1 MGLSKRIQLP
11 AGATLV
17 EDTEKI
23 QLPKGAILIDNEGEK
38 KKDSGGP
45 SKVSQLA
52 STPTQATTEQP
63 TIVSGSEFPSIDYFG
78 IENTKPTKVTTKG
91 GFDLNVDKNKLPDI
105 VPDKDKGVSDLQKR
119 VASGDY
125 SSDDIQNLSKLTG
138 KSRASIEGYLK
149 DSKLGL
155 AIEDQEQLQQKS
167 DELKK
172 SISSYNKEMGTILDP
187 KDILSSAQ
195 KTSEFLQKIQQAKK
209 TLLDKEAQRVAIL
222 KSEPNGVT
230 YSVKNG
236 QIVTTPNKDIPLINL
251 DPQAFINK
259 YQDYQKV
266 LEDHVV
272 KMTIDEDKKNGV
284 APDKTVV
291 KLVQR
296 LDPVGYAK
304 VAKIENTP
312 TGINAIS
319 DTDINPFKAL
329 GHVAESVFGTKDKD
343 DLLNSVKGEA
353 ELKYQNGLR
362 ELAVNKIS
370 TGITHPDDPK
380 SQQLIKD
387 GQEQLKQVDDNAI
400 RKYPALIK
408 RKIAQEVSEE
418 VARETGQLKGSEIEG
433 GFVEQGLRFNEKMTG
448 ASIGDYIRIMQQKGY
463 FDNPQTKDAA
473 NQLVGQ
479 PELFSDPSY
488 LGSFGNSALQPVK
501 DLGYSLGDISGFR
514 NARDIYANKI
524 SDDLFPQET
533 TNLKDHVS
541 VVRNV
546 VNTTGNLIGMTAI
559 AVGTEGAGE
568 AAGLGAKAASRLG
581 AYTSFG
587 LPSFDAAYKE
597 SYNFLDNDA
606 ARGLYATMTAITN
619 AEGGRLLDLGKVARI
634 PGVSDAITIIA
645 DGAVNKTIGR
655 DAAREL
661 LNQQQNKYVDFAVKY
676 GKNVTKGAATMA
688 YFNATDNILKATFGD
703 PSVKSDD
710 IIPQTAH
717 AFFGGVLGMSIMGA
731 WGAAAD
737 MRKESNTTYKGT
749 IYSMALNP
757 DAAADVFKIAL
768 DNGSIDKAE
777 YTNKMSVLNGAKMA
791 KDVVELAAQE
801 KKLDLTHNQ
810 KAVFVANKTVEG
822 VLKQKRDNTQS
833 EPEKEKIQSQIDRLH
848 AQSNE
853 IFDGLKFN
861 EVLEPLYDLHN
872 AEKEYNKAL
881 DDVKAGRI
889 TDSEFEAKKH
899 VFEKLQYNYFEGGM
913 EKTAKDAEVKR
924 LLKKG
929 IAGGQISDEYKG
941 YEEHPDHLL
950 KFIANQSQGVVEDSK
965 GNVTEHGLGG
975 NEAGMRDQF
984 GDALV
989 DHALESHPLKA
1000 EKKPQPIIVRHAET
1014 EQQVPGEP
1022 KNKNPQLTD
1031 TGKKQAEQLGKDF
1044 KEKGV
1049 TQIISSPVDRSLDTA
1064 NIAAKESGASV
1075 KQDERL
1081 AEYDPNKE
1089 TLDTFANRVS
1099 DAMSDVKKLGPETA
1113 VVTHGAVLAVVEAL
1127 DKNNGDVEAAKKDF
1141 ENSKEY
1147 GNTEQYISPKGISV
1161 IQPGDIQRPETTI
1174 ISPKTDNNETKEA
1187 KTGKANAVTTD
1198 QGAATKNVTA
1208 PSLNPTV
1215 QAYRD
1220 SAARLR
1226 AEGDEDGANKL
1237 DEQANLIESGG
1248 TPPAEPPPVTT
1259 ANQTPPQQWSAI
1271 RKEKLREIDGAGKIF
1286 EEQTGKTWTE
1296 THKSA
1301 MENLQGMYPDK
1312 NLYDAA
1318 KSRATEIALKYDMG
1332 EIYNPTSEDLAVL
1345 QFLKAETDSR
1355 INNTFERMASDDQ
1368 AKRTGALM
1376 EYDIYKNDLLT
1387 ITKAANPQEA
1397 GRAFNIRQLEAKVI
1411 DQNNGLQIRRM
1422 EFMKDKGGEKLT
1434 PKEME
1439 WTAEQW
1445 EKEKDIMQR
1454 EQELK
1459 GKGMQEAF
1467 DKQMQQLQSDYE
1479 KKLKDAGKER
1489 KVPTTKTEKT
1499 LSQKG
1504 KEVADKL
1511 RKGLKSDKGT
1521 LQSDITL
1528 GLKDLAVE
1536 AVAKLIEGTADIA
1549 QAIAE
1554 VLKDVKFKGLT
1565 KEDLTNHIVGILDR
1579 QENKSA
1585 AFEKIKDHAEN
1596 NKVSDVTT
1604 DMVSKNFVRDYINSH
1619 IGETPTKDILNMAF
1633 NELKK
1638 VLPDLTKEK
1647 LTEAYLKEGDFK
1659 QPSRKDLESQHSKDR
1674 KELVAI
1680 TKLEEDIDDL
1690 KAGRD
1695 LKVRGGK
1702 SEREKAEHETKL
1714 INEKDALLSIKDR
1727 SEKEQKRIIEL
1738 NAELDRITARKEK
1751 EKEQKG
1757 QPKTKEVSER
1767 EQEILDKI
1775 KDEQDKW
1782 DAEKKAAADAEKE
1795 RRELESEQKRQAKKV
1810 AELTDK
1816 IDKLQR
1822 GIRETK
1828 TKEAPEKDT
1837 PQIEALKEQVKV
1849 EDKKLRE
1856 IEKEQKREED
1866 KRVSRVK
1873 KIADMDA
1880 KIRRLKERGELI
1892 KENSKKEPEEMD
1904 KTIQAMQDKLQRTLN
1919 EKGLKVS
1926 SKDKYAKAGQV
1937 SRAKSHNDR
1946 LDAVSKKIEDRID
1959 KGDLTQEQKDALT
1972 KLKAKLDGSKVQLD
1986 PANAFSNEPVINQGL
2001 ELVKKAKSEFDRE
2014 AGIKNISVLG
2024 EFKKDLQRVI
2034 DGFNSDKSDS
2044 EQDIKLQRA
2053 KDQLKRG
2060 MVETTRKIAAG
2071 EFEDKP
2077 IVTLKKSDA
2086 ELIKLQIENNK
2097 IQSAYQKKKQEYEK
2111 QRQSGV
2117 KRTAELARSALVIW
2131 LIHRFGTFINVAS
2144 SAVIRPAAEASTRAT
2159 FGALFTHLPFDITKT
2174 ITDRAKLGGESE
2186 TLKTIKKSYQA
2197 YLSTFTPEQLAAK
2210 YEKANKSYEDSSKDY
2225 YDQVRKVE
2233 YIKNDSNKGENSK
2246 EYKEAVTQ
2254 LQTLKDKKDE
2264 HLINAVGNVMYQ
2276 YIGGNSFGDAW
2287 QTLVHRTSQIEKQ
2300 FGFINEEG
2308 FQSYKGANTL
2318 GKKIG
2323 TTVDN
2328 LEWAA
2333 NFVGRSHSALKT
2345 FSARASFAA
2354 GFMARLEGN
2363 VVNGID
2369 VSKPEKILEIA
2380 NESYLDWESGKYQ
2393 EANPISDWW
2402 NRVTNDI
2409 EKHSPAAAYVLRADV
2424 AITRVPVNMLR
2435 EAVMQYTLGAVR
2447 APIMIAREYYKAK
2460 GIVLQDGYTPENE
2473 ASFKKEFQEQLQKI
2487 EPAQAAKILR
2497 AFRKGGF
2504 GLGMYA
2510 LAAIGFI
2517 QFGGWPHKGQ
2527 TAEDKKKK
2535 QREDE
2540 GGELEMKVSEI
2551 HFGDYKLPEW
2561 VAKVVEHAPSAAP
2574 ALYAAGWA
2582 ETYKNS
2588 IKNGETTPKAA
2599 ANAIEAQLDHVINSI
2614 PQANVALPLVKMITD
2629 RFKFGEWDGIDKD
2642 GKPDKRK
2649 AFNMSDYWN
2658 IVRGHG
2664 DQLLTDANFKQAT
2677 KIQKSY
2683 KADISEVERNPSL
2696 TKTEKEKQRSY
2707 LMQQMKEEIDGIYK
2721 INKEDTENK

>member
-1 MGLSKRIQLP
+1 MGKSVRTNDDVQIDDYGIPVKTKKQSSDSIQTDEFGIP
-11 AGATLV
+11 
-17 EDTEKI
+17 I
-23 QLPKGAILIDNEGEK
+23 K
-38 KKDSGGP
+38 KKDGGGP
-45 SKVSQLA
+45 SKVSP
-52 STPTQATTEQP
+52 SGSIPIQATTGQP
-63 TIVSGSEFPSIDYFG
+63 PIASGSEFPPIDLLHLNDNKSSK
-78 IENTKPTKVTTKG
+78 ITTKD
-91 GFDLNVDKNKLPDI
+91 GFELPVDKNKLPI
-105 VPDKDKGVSDLQKR
+105 VVPDRDKAVADLQKR
-119 VASGDY
+119 IADGDY
-125 SSDDIQNLSKLTG
+125 SSDDIQTLSKLTG
-138 KSRASIEGYLK
+138 KSRASVEGYLK
-149 DSKLGL
+149 DKSLGL
-155 AIEDQEQLQQKS
+155 ATEDQEQLQQKS
-167 DELKK
+167 DELQK
-172 SISSYNKEMGTILDP
+172 SIASYNREMGGTLNP

-195 KTSEFLQKIQQAKK
+195 KTSEFIQQMQQAKK
-209 TLLDKEAQRVAIL
+209 KLIKQDAQRQQTLLSD
-222 KSEPNGVT
+222 PNGFT
-230 YSVKNG
+230 YSMKNG
-236 QIVTTPNKDIPLINL
+236 QIVTTPNKDLPIINTDPNALINK
-251 DPQAFINK
+251 I
-259 YQDYQKV
+259 QDYQKL
-266 LEDHVV
+266 LEDHAV
-272 KMTIDEDKKNGV
+272 KLTIDEDKKNGV
-284 APDKTVV
+284 ASDKTIV
-291 KLVQR
+291 KIAQR

-304 VAKIENTP
+304 AAKIMATPKGLDAIRVTENP
-312 TGINAIS
+312 VEL
-319 DTDINPFKAL
+319 F
-329 GHVAESVFGTKDKD
+329 GHVADAVWGTRTKD

-370 TGITHPDDPK
+370 TGIIHPEDPK
-380 SQQLIKD
+380 SQELIKE

-400 RKYPALIK
+400 YKYPALVK
-408 RKIAQEVSEE
+408 REIARKVSEQI
-418 VARETGQLKGSEIEG
+418 ARETGQLQGSQIEG
-433 GFVEQGLRFNEKMTG
+433 NFLEQGMRFNEKMTG
-448 ASIGDYIRIMQQKGY
+448 AKTDDYIRVMQQLGY
-463 FDNPQTKDAA
+463 FDDPKTNDAA
-473 NQLVGQ
+473 NQLIGQ
-479 PELFSDPSY
+479 TELFSDVSY
-488 LGSFGNSALQPVK
+488 LGSFGNSVLQPAK

-514 NARDIYANKI
+514 NARDVYASKV
-524 SDDLFPQET
+524 SDELFPKET
-533 TNLKDHVS
+533 ANLKDHVS
-541 VVRNV
+541 TIRNV
-546 VNTTGNLIGMTAI
+546 INTTGNLIGMTAI
-559 AVGTEGAGE
+559 AIGTEGLGTSLGVSAKVAE
-568 AAGLGAKAASRLG
+568 RAA
-581 AYTSFG
+581 AYTTFG
-587 LPSFDAAYKE
+587 LPSFDPAYKD

-634 PGVSDAITIIA
+634 PGVSDAITTIA
-645 DGAVNKTIGR
+645 NGAVNKTIGR
-655 DAAREL
+655 DAAKEL
-661 LNQQQNKYVDFAVKY
+661 LGEQQNKYVDFAMKY

-703 PSVKSDD
+703 PSVKAED

-737 MRKESNTTYKGT
+737 MRKEGNTTYKGT
-749 IYSMALNP
+749 IYSMALNH
-757 DAAADVFKIAL
+757 DATADVFKIAL
-768 DNGSIDKAE
+768 DNGSITKAE
-777 YTNKMSVLNGAKMA
+777 YTNKIGVLNGAKMA
-791 KDVVELAAQE
+791 KDVVEMAAQE
-801 KKLDLTHNQ
+801 KKLDLTHDQ

-822 VLKQKRDNTQS
+822 VLKEKLKNTQG
-833 EPEKEKIQSQIDRLH
+833 EKEQEKIQSQIDRLH
-848 AQSNE
+848 SQSNE

-881 DDVKAGRI
+881 EDVKGGLI
-889 TDSEFEAKKH
+889 TDKEFEAKKNS
-899 VFEKLQYNYFEGGM
+899 FEKLQYNYFEGGM
-913 EKTAKDAEVKR
+913 EKDAKNNEVKR

-929 IAGGQISDEYKG
+929 IESGEISDAYKAF
-941 YEEHPDHLL
+941 EQHSDHFL
-950 KFIANQSQGVVEDSK
+950 KFISNQSHGLVEDAE
-965 GNVTEHGLGG
+965 GNVTKHPAGG
-975 NEAGMRDQF
+975 NEAGVRAEF

-989 DHALESHPLKA
+989 DHALESHPLPGELKEPEA
-1000 EKKPQPIIVRHAET
+1000 KPQPIIVRHAET

-1022 KNKNPQLTD
+1022 ENKNPQLTD
-1031 TGKKQAEQLGKDF
+1031 SGKKQALQLGKDF

-1099 DAMSDVKKLGPETA
+1099 EAMTDVKKLAPETA
-1113 VVTHGAVLAVVEAL
+1113 VVTHGAVLGMVEAL

-1147 GNTEQYISPKGISV
+1147 GNTETYVAPKGE
-1161 IQPGDIQRPETTI
+1161 PENTSPTI
-1174 ISPKTDNNETKEA
+1174 ELSTKTENNGNETKEA
-1187 KTGKANAVTTD
+1187 LPQTNEVGGS
-1198 QGAATKNVTA
+1198 QGAAAESVKA
-1208 PSLNPTV
+1208 PS
-1215 QAYRD
+1215 
-1220 SAARLR
+1220 S
-1226 AEGDEDGANKL
+1226 E
-1237 DEQANLIESGG
+1237 
-1248 TPPAEPPPVTT
+1248 TPPPGETPPVT
-1259 ANQTPPQQWSAI
+1259 NPSQTPPEQWSAI
-1271 RKEKLREIDGAGKIF
+1271 RKEKLNEIDGAGKIF
-1286 EEQTGKTWTE
+1286 EQQTGKSWTE

-1301 MENLQGMYPDK
+1301 MANLQGMYPDK

-1318 KSRATEIALKYDMG
+1318 RSRATEIALKYDLG

-1345 QFLKAETDSR
+1345 QFLKAETDAR
-1355 INNTFERMASDDQ
+1355 INNTFERAASEDQ
-1368 AKRTGALM
+1368 GRRTAALM

-1387 ITKAANPQEA
+1387 IAKATNPQEA
-1397 GRAFNIRQLEAKVI
+1397 GRAFNIRQLEAKII

-1422 EFMKDKGGEKLT
+1422 EFSKDKGGEKLT
-1434 PKEME
+1434 PEEME

-1445 EKEKDIMQR
+1445 EKEKDIMRR

-1459 GKGMQEAF
+1459 EKGMQESF
-1467 DKQMQQLQSDYE
+1467 DKQIQQLQQQYE
-1479 KKLKDAGKER
+1479 KQAKEAGKER
-1489 KVPTTKTEKT
+1489 KAPTTKTEKT

-1521 LQSDITL
+1521 LQADITF

-1536 AVAKLIEGTADIA
+1536 AVAQIIEKGAEIGD
-1549 QAIAE
+1549 AILE
-1554 VLKDVKFKGLT
+1554 VLKDVKFKALS
-1565 KEDLTNHIVGILDR
+1565 KDDLTNHILGILDR
-1579 QENKSA
+1579 QENKAVS
-1585 AFEKIKDHAEN
+1585 FEKIKDHAEN

-1604 DMVSKNFVRDYINSH
+1604 DMVSKNFIRDYVNSH
-1619 IGETPTKDILNMAF
+1619 IGDTAPKDILNTAF
-1633 NELKK
+1633 DELNQ
-1638 VLPDLTKEK
+1638 VLPDLTKQK
-1647 LTEAYLKEGDFK
+1647 LTEAYLKEGEFK
-1659 QPSRKDLESQHSKDR
+1659 QPSKKDLESQHSKDR
-1674 KELVAI
+1674 KELVAL

-1695 LKVRGGK
+1695 LKVHGSK
-1702 SEREKAEHETKL
+1702 SEREKGEHETKL
-1714 INEKDALLSIKDR
+1714 INEKDQLLSIKDR
-1727 SEKEQKRIIEL
+1727 SEKEQKRVIEL
-1738 NAELDRITARKEK
+1738 NAELDRIAARKEK
-1751 EKEQKG
+1751 EKTEKKSAG
-1757 QPKTKEVSER
+1757 TKEISER

-1782 DAEKKAAADAEKE
+1782 DAEKKAAAEAEKE
-1795 RRELESEQKRQAKKV
+1795 RRELEIEQKRQAKKV

-1866 KRVSRVK
+1866 KRVARVK

-1904 KTIQAMQDKLQRTLN
+1904 KTIQAMQNKLQKTLN

-1926 SKDKYAKAGQV
+1926 GEDKYAKSGQV

-1946 LDAVSKKIEDRID
+1946 LDNVSKKIQDRID
-1959 KGDLTQEQKDALT
+1959 EGDLTKEQKDALT
-1972 KLKAKLDGSKVQLD
+1972 KLKAKLDSSKIQLD
-1986 PANAFSNEPVINQGL
+1986 PANAFSNEPVVNQGM

-2014 AGIKNISVLG
+2014 AGVKNISVLG

-2044 EQDIKLQRA
+2044 EQDIKLQRT
-2053 KDQLKRG
+2053 KDQLKRSMG
-2060 MVETTRKIAAG
+2060 ETTRKIAAG

-2086 ELIKLQIENNK
+2086 ELVKLQIENNK
-2097 IQSAYQKKKQEYEK
+2097 IQSAYQKKRQEYEK

-2131 LIHRFGTFINVAS
+2131 MIHRFGTFINVAS

-2174 ITDRAKLGGESE
+2174 ITDRAKLGGETE
-2186 TLKTIKKSYQA
+2186 TWRAIKKSYQA

-2210 YEKANKSYEDSSKDY
+2210 YEKANKAYEDSSKEY

-2233 YIKNDSNKGENSK
+2233 DIKNDSNKGENSK

-2254 LQTLKDKKDE
+2254 LQSLKDKKDE

-2276 YIGGNSFGDAW
+2276 YIGGNAFGDAW

-2308 FQSYKGANTL
+2308 FQGYKDADTL

-2363 VVNGID
+2363 VANGID

-2393 EANPISDWW
+2393 ESNPISDWW

-2535 QREDE
+2535 QREEE
-2540 GGELEMKVSEI
+2540 GGEPEMKVSEI

-2588 IKNGETTPKAA
+2588 INNGETTPKAA
-2599 ANAIEAQLDHVINSI
+2599 ANAIEAQLDHIINSI
-2614 PQANVALPLVKMITD
+2614 PQANVGLPLVKIITD
-2629 RFKFGEWDGIDKD
+2629 RFKFGEWDGVDKD
-2642 GKPDKRK
+2642 GNPEKRK
-2649 AFNMSDYWN
+2649 AFEMKDYLQ
-2658 IVRGHG
+2658 IVTGHG
-2664 DQLLTDANFKQAT
+2664 DQLLTEDNFKTAT

-2683 KADISEVERNPSL
+2683 KADISEVERDPSL
-2696 TKTEKEKQRSY
+2696 SKEEKTKRRAD
-2707 LMQQMKEEIDGIYK
+2707 LMQQMKDDIDAIYVA
-2721 INKEDTENK
+2721 NKEDTENK

>member
-1 MGLSKRIQLP
+1 MGKSVRAVDSSFFENDQQP
-11 AGATLV
+11 EV
-17 EDTEKI
+17 VDDSFFSDTTV
-23 QLPKGAILIDNEGEK
+23 K
-38 KKDSGGP
+38 KKDGGGP
-45 SKVSQLA
+45 SKAAPLD
-52 STPTQATTEQP
+52 STPMSATTGQQP
-63 TIVSGSEFPSIDYFG
+63 IALGSEYQSIDYLG
-78 IENTKPTKVTTKG
+78 IAKAKPAKVTTKD
-91 GFDLNVDKNKLPDI
+91 GFDLNIDKNKLPDI
-105 VPDKDKGVSDLQKR
+105 VPDKDKAVAGLQKR
-119 VASGDY
+119 IANGDY

-155 AIEDQEQLQQKS
+155 ATEDQEQLQQKS
-167 DELKK
+167 DDLKK
-172 SISSYNKEMGTILDP
+172 SVDSFNKEMGTILDP
-187 KDILSSAQ
+187 KDVLSSAD
-195 KTSEFLQKIQQAKK
+195 KTSAFIQQMQQAKK
-209 TLLDKEAQRVAIL
+209 KLLDQEAQRVATL
-222 KSEPNGVT
+222 KADPNGIT

-236 QIVTTPNKDIPLINL
+236 QIVTTPNKDLSLINA
-251 DPQAFINK
+251 DPNALLNK
-259 YQDYQKV
+259 IQEYQKL
-266 LEDHVV
+266 LEDHTV
-272 KMTIDEDKKNGV
+272 KLTIDEDKKNGV
-284 APDKTVV
+284 APDKTVF
-291 KLVQR
+291 KIAQR
-296 LDPVGYAK
+296 LDPVGLFNAEK
-304 VAKIENTP
+304 AKID
-312 TGINAIS
+312 A
-319 DTDINPFKAL
+319 INPDPSNPIKGL
-329 GHVAESVFGTKDKD
+329 GQMADMVFGTKDKD
-343 DLLNSVKGEA
+343 DLLNSIKGEA

-400 RKYPALIK
+400 YKYPALVK
-408 RKIAQEVSEE
+408 RDIARKVSEQI
-418 VARETGQLKGSEIEG
+418 AKETGQLQGSQLEG
-433 GFVEQGLRFNEKMTG
+433 SFLEQGLRFNEKMTG
-448 ASIGDYIRIMQQKGY
+448 AKTEDYIRVMQQLGY
-463 FDNPQTKDAA
+463 FDDPKTKDAA
-473 NQLVGQ
+473 NQLIGQ
-479 PELFSDPSY
+479 QELFSDPSY
-488 LGSFGNSALQPVK
+488 LGSFGNSVLQPIK

-514 NARDIYANKI
+514 NARDVYASKV
-524 SDDLFPQET
+524 SDDLFPKET
-533 TNLKDHVS
+533 ANLKDHVS
-541 VVRNV
+541 VVRNI
-546 VNTTGNLIGMTAI
+546 VNTTGNLVGMTAI

-568 AAGLGAKAASRLG
+568 AAGFGAKAASRLG

-634 PGVSDAITIIA
+634 PGVSDAIATIA

-655 DAAREL
+655 DAAKEL
-661 LNQQQNKYVDFAVKY
+661 LNQQQNQYVAFALKY
-676 GKNVTKGAATMA
+676 GKNVTTGAATMA

-717 AFFGGVLGMSIMGA
+717 AFFGGILGMSIMGA

-801 KKLDLTHNQ
+801 KKLDLTHDQ

-1000 EKKPQPIIVRHAET
+1000 EEKPQPIIVRHAET

-1022 KNKNPQLTD
+1022 ENKNPQLTD

-1099 DAMSDVKKLGPETA
+1099 DAMSDVKKLGSETA
-1113 VVTHGAVLAVVEAL
+1113 VVTHGAVLSMVEAL
-1127 DKNNGDVEAAKKDF
+1127 DKNNGDVETAKKDF

-1147 GNTEQYISPKGISV
+1147 GNTEQYVPPKGISV
-1161 IQPGDIQRPETTI
+1161 IQPGDIQHPETTI

-1198 QGAATKNVTA
+1198 QGAATENVTA
-1208 PSLNPTV
+1208 PSLNPAV

-1248 TPPAEPPPVTT
+1248 TPPVEPPPVTT

-1368 AKRTGALM
+1368 GRRTAALM

-1387 ITKAANPQEA
+1387 IAKAANPQEA

-1434 PKEME
+1434 PQEME

-1459 GKGMQEAF
+1459 EKGMQEAF

-1479 KKLKDAGKER
+1479 KKLKDAGKE
-1489 KVPTTKTEKT
+1489 KKAPTTKTEKT

-1504 KEVADKL
+1504 KDIADQI
-1511 RKGLKSDKGT
+1511 RKLKSDKGT
-1521 LQSDITL
+1521 LQSDITF
-1528 GLKDLAVE
+1528 GLRDLAVE
-1536 AVAKLIEGTADIA
+1536 AVAKLVEAGST
-1549 QAIAE
+1549 IAE
-1554 VLKDVKFKGLT
+1554 AIGKVLEDAKFGALK
-1565 KEDLTNHIVGILDR
+1565 KEELTNHILGGLEKQD
-1579 QENKSA
+1579 NKAA
-1585 AFEKIKDHAEN
+1585 AFEKIKDHAET

-1619 IGETPTKDILNMAF
+1619 IGETAPKDILNTAF
-1633 NELKK
+1633 NELKQI
-1638 VLPDLTKEK
+1638 LPDLTKEK

-1659 QPSRKDLESQHSKDR
+1659 QPSKKDLESQHSKDR

-1690 KAGRD
+1690 KSGRD

-1727 SEKEQKRIIEL
+1727 SEKEQKRVIEL
-1738 NAELDRITARKEK
+1738 NAELDRITTRK

-1775 KDEQDKW
+1775 KEEQDKW

-1828 TKEAPEKDT
+1828 TKEATEKDT

-1866 KRVSRVK
+1866 KRIYRVK

-1904 KTIQAMQDKLQRTLN
+1904 KTIQAMQDKLQKTLN

-1926 SKDKYAKAGQV
+1926 SEDKYAKSGQA

-1959 KGDLTQEQKDALT
+1959 KGDLTQEQKDVLT

-2024 EFKKDLQRVI
+2024 EFKKDLQRII

-2044 EQDIKLQRA
+2044 EQDIKLQRT

-2060 MVETTRKIAAG
+2060 MAETTRKIAAG

-2097 IQSAYQKKKQEYEK
+2097 IQTTYQKKRQEYLKDK
-2111 QRQSGV
+2111 QSWY
-2117 KRTAELARSALVIW
+2117 KRAAEFARMGEVVW
-2131 LIHRFGTFINVAS
+2131 LIHRFSTLVNVGS
-2144 SAVIRPAAEASTRAT
+2144 SALIRPFAEAVTKSTT
-2159 FGALFTHLPFDITKT
+2159 GALFTHLPFETTKKITEQ
-2174 ITDRAKLGGESE
+2174 AKLGGESE
-2186 TLKTIKKSYQA
+2186 SLKSIKKGYEA
-2197 YLSTFTPEQLAAK
+2197 YFRQFTPKQLEEK
-2210 YEKANKSYEDSSKDY
+2210 YEKANTAYEKSSKDY
-2225 YDQVRKVE
+2225 YEQRNKVE
-2233 YIKNDSNKGENSK
+2233 EIKNDPNKGENSK
-2246 EYKEAVTQ
+2246 EYKNAAAQ
-2254 LQTLKDKKDE
+2254 LQPMKDKMNND
-2264 HLINAVGNVMYQ
+2264 LINSVGNVMYQ
-2276 YIGGNSFGDAW
+2276 YVGGSSIKDAL
-2287 QTLVHRTSQIEKQ
+2287 QTLLHRTSQIEKE
-2300 FGFINEEG
+2300 FGHVNEESLKK
-2308 FQSYKGANTL
+2308 FEKG
-2318 GKKIG
+2318 KIAG
-2323 TTVDN
+2323 TAVDN
-2328 LEWAA
+2328 LEYLV
-2333 NFVGRSHSALKT
+2333 NFIGRSHSALKT
-2345 FSARASFAA
+2345 FSGRFSFAA
-2354 GFMARLEGN
+2354 GFIARLEGN
-2363 VVNGID
+2363 AANGID
-2369 VSKPEKILEIA
+2369 ISKPEKILEIA
-2380 NESYLDWESGKYQ
+2380 HDSYLDWDRGKYQ
-2393 EANPISDWW
+2393 ESNPISDKW
-2402 NRVTNDI
+2402 NELTNSIERV
-2409 EKHSPAAAYVLRADV
+2409 SPELAYIMKADV
-2424 AITRVPVNMLR
+2424 AITRVPVNMIR
-2435 EAVMQYTLGAVR
+2435 EGVMEYTLGAFR
-2447 APIMIAREYYKAK
+2447 APIMVAREYYKAK
-2460 GIVLQDGYTPENE
+2460 GIVLKDDYTPENE
-2473 ASFKKEFQEQLQKI
+2473 AAFKKELGEQLQKI
-2487 EPAQAAKILR
+2487 EPNQAAKILR

-2510 LAAIGFI
+2510 LAMTGYV
-2517 QFGGWPHKGQ
+2517 QFGGWAHKGQ
-2527 TAEDKKKK
+2527 TAEDKKKL
-2535 QREDE
+2535 QREQE
-2540 GGELEMKVSEI
+2540 GGEPELKTTQI
-2551 HFGDYKLPEW
+2551 KIGNYQLPEW
-2561 VAKVVEHAPSAAP
+2561 AAHVAEHAPSAAP
-2574 ALYAAGWA
+2574 LLYALGLG
-2582 ETYKNS
+2582 EVYNNS
-2588 IKNGETTPKAA
+2588 IKDGETTPKAA
-2599 ANAIEAQLDHVINSI
+2599 TNAVIAQVDHVVNSI
-2614 PQANVALPLVKMITD
+2614 PIINKFVLPIAQGAVDNLGIS
-2629 RFKFGEWDGIDKD
+2629 KFCEWDGVDKD
-2642 GKPDKRK
+2642 GNPEKRK
-2649 AFNMSDYWN
+2649 AFRLEDYLQ
-2658 IVRGHG
+2658 IVEGHG
-2664 DQLLTDANFKQAT
+2664 DQLLTEDNFKMAT

-2683 KADISEVERNPSL
+2683 KADISDVERDPSL
-2696 TKTEKEKQRSY
+2696 TKAEKEKQRAD